1 MDFSGKITHKT
12 NKETVGEKQT
22 PKQSIRVEE
31 TEGEYPNA
39 MFIDFF
45 WKSQPLL
52 DEVNVWDIVTV
63 SVNIK
68 CSEYKDRWYTNVSGW
83 TIKVDQ
89 EWFAKPED
97 TDENILPF

>member
-12 NKETVGEKQT
+12 NKELVGEKQT

-45 WKSQPLL
+45 GKKVSEL
-52 DEVNVWDIVTV
+52 EKVNV
-63 SVNIK
+63 
-68 CSEYKDRWYTNVSGW
+68 
-83 TIKVDQ
+83 
-89 EWFAKPED
+89 
-97 TDENILPF
+97 

>member
-31 TEGEYPNA
+31 VTDSEHKNA

-45 WKSQPLL
+45 GKKVSEL
-52 DEVNVWDIVTV
+52 EKVNVGDVVTV
-63 SVNIK
+63 GVNFK
-68 CSEYKDRWYTNVSGW
+68 SSEYKGRFYNNLSGW
-83 TIKVDQ
+83 SIKVDQ

-97 TDENILPF
+97 DSDSLPF

>member
-31 TEGEYPNA
+31 VTDSEHKNA

-52 DEVNVWDIVTV
+52 DVINVWDIVTV
-63 SVNIK
+63 WVNIK
-68 CSEYKDRWYTNVSGW
+68 CSEYKGRWYTNIGWWKIEKTGVS
-83 TIKVDQ
+83 VS
-89 EWFAKPED
+89 
-97 TDENILPF
+97 TDHTNWDLPF

>member
-45 WKSQPLL
+45 GKKVSEL
-52 DEVNVWDIVTV
+52 EKVNVWDAVTV
-63 SVNIK
+63 WVNFK
-68 CSEYKDRWYTNVSGW
+68 SSEYKGRFYNNLSGRS
-83 TIKVDQ
+83 IKVDQ
-89 EWFAKPED
+89 EWFAKPID
-97 TDENILPF
+97 DSLPF